1 LATLFGELITIYST
15 YEPTLNFVSQLLDTH
30 RAGTGKYS
38 RLQVRK
44 NGSAYQFFLTDDPGT
59 TRDNMRLRY
68 GELVQGYRTIP
79 FGDGWAT
86 RVNAIGRDKTGVKVR
101 YHSSPGTGIDESV
114 WGRFART
121 EIIDGVSD
129 GNDLIR
135 RAKQLATAVSRLG
148 RNLGVGLRSGYL
160 MPKDGYDL
168 LDRFPVDI
176 EDGSVH
182 TSAYGSPYWVAV
194 GITWQ
199 ALQKGDHNTT
209 LTLHPL
215 EDGTEPDPDLLGLE
229 PISPQAEWQLGWT
242 TPTEAEEPPT
252 ATHWRDSSTGIVW
265 SRIEGEVIHV
275 NITGTV

>member
-1 LATLFGELITIYST
+1 
-15 YEPTLNFVSQLLDTH
+15 
-30 RAGTGKYS
+30 
-38 RLQVRK
+38 
-44 NGSAYQFFLTDDPGT
+44 
-59 TRDNMRLRY
+59 
-68 GELVQGYRTIP
+68 
-79 FGDGWAT
+79 
-86 RVNAIGRDKTGVKVR
+86 
-101 YHSSPGTGIDESV
+101 
-114 WGRFART
+114 
-121 EIIDGVSD
+121 
-129 GNDLIR
+129 
-135 RAKQLATAVSRLG
+135 
-148 RNLGVGLRSGYL
+148 